1 MTDPANLPAPARVLI
16 TGGSRGIGFEVA
28 RDLAASGCRIWL
40 AAKTEKVL
48 SVAPQIGSQILA
60 SCADIADP
68 RSVDALFAEIRRA
81 WGGLDAVIH
90 AAGELGQ
97 TGRFWEL
104 ESEEFVTTLRINTAA
119 SFFIAKAFVQSW
131 LSTFTAANP
140 NPRRGKIVLFAGGGA
155 GYGYPKFLPYGTSKA
170 AAVRMCETMAMEIDA
185 ARVPIDVNIIA
196 PGANETSMLAAVRA
210 AGGEVRTTV
219 PFSKPIALCS
229 WLVSSASD
237 GITGRFL
244 HVNDPYPTLS
254 PATIREEALK
264 LRRIDL

>member
-1 MTDPANLPAPARVLI
+1 MTDPANSLEPARVLI

-28 RDLAASGCRIWL
+28 RDLAAAGCKIWL
-40 AAKTEKVL
+40 AAKTERVL
-48 SVAPQIGSQILA
+48 SAAPQIGPQILA
-60 SCADIADP
+60 SRVDISDP
-68 RSVDALFAEIRRA
+68 QSVNALFSQIRQA
-81 WGGLDAVIH
+81 WGGLDAVLH

-104 ESEEFVTTLRINTAA
+104 GCEEFVTTLRINTAA

-131 LSTFTAANP
+131 LSTFTAAKL

-155 GYGYPKFLPYGTSKA
+155 GYGYPKFLSYGTSKA

-185 ARVPIDVNIIA
+185 AQVPIDVNIIA

-219 PFSKPIALCS
+219 PFSKPIALCR
-229 WLVSSASD
+229 WLVSPASD
-237 GITGRFL
+237 GISGRFL

-254 PATIREEALK
+254 PVTIRGEALK
-264 LRRIDL
+264 LRRVDL